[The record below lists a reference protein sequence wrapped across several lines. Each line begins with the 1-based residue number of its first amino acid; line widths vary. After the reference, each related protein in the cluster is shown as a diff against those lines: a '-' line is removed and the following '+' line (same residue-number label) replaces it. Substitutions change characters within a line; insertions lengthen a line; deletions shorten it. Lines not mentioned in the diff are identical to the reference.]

1 MKKNVLTLLGALAA
15 LGLASCQTPVADSSV
30 APASESAQT
39 SASAE
44 ASGSKSTTT
53 SASKS
58 STPASSSTQ
67 AGPTTDATGH
77 IWAADTDEAGDTE
90 TGAVAYK
97 KALTTTPA
105 TDKAVRFK
113 VNESVVTL
121 NSGSTRKSGTPSG
134 YIKVT
139 SDNMGFS
146 FKLKLDKNYTGKL
159 YLYGV
164 MDGWSSNTGSSF
176 FNNGT
181 TQNTKI
187 EINGEEVDMSAQKG
201 KTYLDYFGDGTPA
214 GDGLS
219 PEGYA
224 PIGDV
229 VLRAGVNTIAY
240 TRVKTLNML
249 VKDFVFVVEEAQEWS
264 APTEVPA
271 DATAGTVAYKKYT
284 NNFDGS
290 VKIEFKATDGALS
303 TGAAIKS
310 GTPDGYLKL
319 DANTQ
324 SISYKFNLDANLDG
338 KLYQRGMMDNYSGS
352 NKNCTYYSQ
361 SKGAQHGNFKA
372 TLNGTNVYFGDK
384 KAATYASMFGDET
397 QTIGE
402 VTYSAIKDCEI
413 GEGFLKNGENTF
425 TYERVDS
432 YNLAISDFVF
442 IGKAANAHAALDET
456 AEWKKDEISHWKE
469 MPNDSFKWNRADN
482 VWEADPDH
490 TSTPATCTNAG
501 KAYEKEAES
510 GLTREVDL
518 PLDPEAHTWEDGTPA
533 TNTSGKTVTPI
544 ECSGCH
550 KKGAKISVN
559 DYEGD
564 AATNVDT
571 ANAGG
576 EGSFKPKKV
585 DIGYKLIVPATGYY
599 NISLGMVY
607 LNNGT
612 TAMSSRSFE
621 VKVNGT
627 AVALT
632 LDTTKTPEQ
641 LGISKNGDPKD
652 IVLAGAQLEA
662 GEVTISFKNPD
673 YRVAFKGYVMIVEAE
688 APAAPE
694 TPAENA

>member
-187 EINGEEVDMSAQKG
+187 EVNGEEVDMSAQKG

-290 VKIEFKATDGALS
+290 VKIEFKATDGTLS
-303 TGAAIKS
+303 DGAAIKS

-384 KAATYASMFGDET
+384 KDATYASMFGDET

-402 VTYSAIKDCEI
+402 VTYSTLKDCEI

-432 YNLAISDFVF
+432 YNLTISDFVF
-442 IGKAANAHAALDET
+442 IGKAASAHAALDET

-585 DIGYKLIVPATGYY
+585 DIGYKLIVPTTGYY

-632 LDTTKTPEQ
+632 LDTTKSPND
-641 LGISKNGDPKD
+641 LGISKDGDPKD

>member
-1 MKKNVLTLLGALAA
+1 MKKNVLTLLGALAV
-15 LGLASCQTPVADSSV
+15 LGLASCQTPTTTESSA
-30 APASESAQT
+30 APASESAVT
-39 SASAE
+39 
-44 ASGSKSTTT
+44 SGSTAST
-53 SASKS
+53 
-58 STPASSSTQ
+58 STPAGTSTPTGTSTPKTSSE
-67 AGPTTDATGH
+67 AGPKADATGH
-77 IWAADTDEAGDTE
+77 IWAADTNEQGDTE

-97 KALTTTPA
+97 KAVTTTPA

-121 NSGSTRKSGTPSG
+121 NSGSTRKSGTPEG

-187 EINGEEVDMSAQKG
+187 EVNGEEVDMSAQKG

-214 GDGLS
+214 GDNLS

-264 APTEVPA
+264 APTEVA
-271 DATAGTVAYKKYT
+271 ATATTVAYKKYT

-290 VKIEFKATDGALS
+290 VKIEFKATDGTLS
-303 TGAAIKS
+303 EGAAIKD
-310 GTPDGYLKL
+310 GTPAGYLKL
-319 DANTQ
+319 DGNTQ
-324 SISYKFNLDANLDG
+324 SMTYKFNLDANLDG
-338 KLYQRGMMDNYSGS
+338 KLYQRGMMDNYSGT
-352 NKNCTYYSQ
+352 NKSCTYYSQ
-361 SKGAQHGNFKA
+361 SKGALHGNFKA
-372 TLNGTNVYFGDK
+372 TLNGSNVYFGDK
-384 KAATYASMFGDET
+384 KDVTYATMFGDDT
-397 QTIGE
+397 QSIDATKADGTTTTT
-402 VTYSAIKDCEI
+402 TYSLLKECEI

-432 YNLAISDFVF
+432 YNLTISDFVF
-442 IGKAANAHAALDET
+442 IGKAASAHAALDET

-482 VWEADPDH
+482 VWEADPTQ
-490 TSTPATCTNAG
+490 TSIPATCTTPG
-501 KAYEKEAES
+501 KSYEKEAES

-518 PLDPEAHTWEDGTPA
+518 PIDPNAHTLTEGQKVADVTPA
-533 TNTSGKTVTPI
+533 TCECGASVYTMLKADASGD
-544 ECSGCH
+544 S
-550 KKGAKISVN
+550 
-559 DYEGD
+559 
-564 AATNVDT
+564 
-571 ANAGG
+571 
-576 EGSFKPKKV
+576 
-585 DIGYKLIVPATGYY
+585 
-599 NISLGMVY
+599 
-607 LNNGT
+607 
-612 TAMSSRSFE
+612 
-621 VKVNGT
+621 
-627 AVALT
+627 
-632 LDTTKTPEQ
+632 DTTKK
-641 LGISKNGDPKD
+641 LGKATNKYSTYEITGAIPAGSYD
-652 IVLAGAQLEA
+652 VLLLGKTSDNNNAY
-662 GEVTISFKNPD
+662 SFKT
-673 YRVAFKGYVMIVEAE
+673 RYVFFFGEDAE
-688 APAAPE
+688 ANYIQPNEGNYGDYGWDSNSEKWTNAAVATITVAEGATSLTVKYVGTGYSAFINGIRLTPHAAEAAPE

>member
-15 LGLASCQTPVADSSV
+15 LGLASCQTPVAGSSV
-30 APASESAQT
+30 APTTESAQT

-77 IWAADTDEAGDTE
+77 IWAADTEEAGDTE

-159 YLYGV
+159 FLYGV

-187 EINGEEVDMSAQKG
+187 EVNGEEVDMSAQKG

-264 APTEVPA
+264 TPTEVPA

-384 KAATYASMFGDET
+384 KEATYASMFGDET

-432 YNLAISDFVF
+432 YNLTISDFVF
-442 IGKAANAHAALDET
+442 IGKAASAHAALDET

-482 VWEADPDH
+482 VWEADPTQ
-490 TSTPATCTNAG
+490 TSIPATCTTPG
-501 KAYEKEAES
+501 KSYEKEAES

-518 PLDPEAHTWEDGTPA
+518 PIDPNAHTLTEGQKVADVTPA
-533 TNTSGKTVTPI
+533 TCECGASVYTMLKADASGD
-544 ECSGCH
+544 S
-550 KKGAKISVN
+550 
-559 DYEGD
+559 
-564 AATNVDT
+564 
-571 ANAGG
+571 
-576 EGSFKPKKV
+576 
-585 DIGYKLIVPATGYY
+585 
-599 NISLGMVY
+599 
-607 LNNGT
+607 
-612 TAMSSRSFE
+612 
-621 VKVNGT
+621 
-627 AVALT
+627 
-632 LDTTKTPEQ
+632 DTTKK
-641 LGISKNGDPKD
+641 LGKATNKYSTYEITGAIPAGSYD
-652 IVLAGAQLEA
+652 VLLLGKTSDNNNAY
-662 GEVTISFKNPD
+662 SFKT
-673 YRVAFKGYVMIVEAE
+673 RYVFFFGEDAE
-688 APAAPE
+688 ANYIQPNEGNYGDYGWDSNSEKWTNAAVATITVAEGATSLTVKYVGTGYSAFINGIRLTPHAAEAAPE

>member
-15 LGLASCQTPVADSSV
+15 LGLASCQTPVTESSV
-30 APASESAQT
+30 APTTESAQT

-121 NSGSTRKSGTPSG
+121 NSGSTRKSGTPTG

-159 YLYGV
+159 FLYGV

-187 EINGEEVDMSAQKG
+187 EVNGEEVDMSAQKG

-229 VLRAGVNTIAY
+229 VLKAGVNTIAY

-338 KLYQRGMMDNYSGS
+338 KLYQRGIMDNYSGS

-361 SKGAQHGNFKA
+361 SKGAKHGNFKA

-384 KAATYASMFGDET
+384 KNATYASMFGDET

-402 VTYSAIKDCEI
+402 VTYSTLKDCEI

-432 YNLAISDFVF
+432 YNLTISDFVF
-442 IGKAANAHAALDET
+442 IGKAASAHAALDET

-482 VWEADPDH
+482 VWEADPDQ
-490 TSTPATCTNAG
+490 TSIPATCTTPG

-518 PLDPEAHTWEDGTPA
+518 PIDPNAHNLTEGQKVADVTPA
-533 TNTSGKTVTPI
+533 T
-544 ECSGCH
+544 CDC
-550 KKGAKISVN
+550 GASVYTMLKA
-559 DYEGD
+559 DADGD
-564 AATNVDT
+564 A
-571 ANAGG
+571 
-576 EGSFKPKKV
+576 
-585 DIGYKLIVPATGYY
+585 
-599 NISLGMVY
+599 
-607 LNNGT
+607 
-612 TAMSSRSFE
+612 
-621 VKVNGT
+621 
-627 AVALT
+627 
-632 LDTTKTPEQ
+632 DTTKK
-641 LGISKNGDPKD
+641 LGKATAKYSTYD
-652 IVLAGAQLEA
+652 ITGALPAGSYDVILLGKTSDNNNAY
-662 GEVTISFKNPD
+662 SFKT
-673 YRVAFKGYVMIVEAE
+673 RYVFFFGEDAE
-688 APAAPE
+688 ANYIQPNEGNYGDYGWDSNSEKWTNASVATITVAEGATSLTVKYVGTGYSAFINGIRLTPHAAEAAPE